1 MNVNGNDITIEIGTS
16 AQKATNQINEL
27 VNAIKRLS
35 AESGRVKNP
44 LSEFKGKTKI
54 KIDSSDADKATK
66 KINSL
71 QKVFSSFKRIA
82 FYRAIRSAIRFVTDG
97 FKEGLQNAYQFSKG
111 VGGPLSSALDNLS
124 SAGFKMKNQLG
135 AVFGQ
140 LLVAVTPI
148 LLKLIDIVTAAA
160 NAVTQF
166 FALLSG
172 QSTYLKAKTYWKE
185 WGDAAS
191 GAGSAAKEALKYL
204 APFDELNVLPS
215 EKTSS
220 SGGGASTP
228 DYASMFE
235 EVKIDSFKLNLSDI
249 FGSASEIFDSLSEKI
264 QNIDWVQLGKDVYT
278 SISDGITGGDFD
290 GLASSFFTLFGTA
303 LGAATGFIEGF
314 VEQAVQDIKDYFLKY
329 IEDEN
334 QDGKFGGAEIIHG
347 LVKGMWDAVIHL
359 PDWIQKNIIDP
370 TVDGFLKGFGIEDKE
385 SKEAQIWGSAIGNG
399 LINGFAATNP
409 ILGFILGIGK
419 VIEAVKNLLG
429 IHSPSKAF
437 KGIGENIG
445 LGLLNGVSE
454 KWENLLK
461 WFSEKWNSLKTWWQN
476 LSLGEF
482 KIKTPHISWTSTP
495 ASGWIANVLST
506 LGLPTSLPKLNV
518 SWYARGGIVDKA
530 SLIGAGEAGKEAIV
544 PLERNTQWV
553 GMVASQLENQLGNR
567 NGGGYNADLADD
579 LEDAN
584 GVVVNAIFAAT
595 AEIVRAMSRN
605 SGNGQNNSIDIDA
618 VARQVT
624 RWQNSR
630 ARAAGI

>member
-1 MNVNGNDITIEIGTS
+1 MNVNGNDITVTIG
-16 AQKATNQINEL
+16 ADVQKATNQINKFT
-27 VNAIKRLS
+27 NAVKGLS
-35 AESGRVKNP
+35 SESGRVKN
-44 LSEFKGKTKI
+44 LISKFKGKIKL

-66 KINSL
+66 KMTKL
-71 QKVFSSFKRIA
+71 QKVFSSFTRIA
-82 FYRAIRSAIRFVTDG
+82 FYRAVRSAIKFVTDG
-97 FKEGLQNAYQFSKG
+97 FKEGLENAYQFSKG
-111 VGGPLSSALDNLS
+111 VNGPLSSALDNLS
-124 SAGFKMKNQLG
+124 SAGLKMKNQLG
-135 AVFGQ
+135 AAFGQ

-160 NAVTQF
+160 NAVTEF

-215 EKTSS
+215 EKASS

-235 EVKIDSFKLNLSDI
+235 EVKVDSFEFNLSNILESASDI
-249 FGSASEIFDSLSEKI
+249 FNSLSESISK
-264 QNIDWVQLGKDVYT
+264 IDWVQLGKDVY
-278 SISDGITGGDFD
+278 SEISDGITGGDFD
-290 GLASSFFTLFGTA
+290 DLASSFFTLFGTS
-303 LGAATGFIEGF
+303 LGAATGFIAGF

-347 LVKGMWDAVIHL
+347 LVRGMWDAVIHL
-359 PDWIQKNIIDP
+359 PDWIQKNVIDP

-385 SKEAQIWGSAIGNG
+385 SEEAKIWGSAIGNG
-399 LINGFAATNP
+399 LMNGFAATNP
-409 ILGFILGIGK
+409 ILGFILGIGNL
-419 VIEAVKNLLG
+419 VDAVKNLLG
-429 IHSPSKAF
+429 IHSPSTVFAE
-437 KGIGENIG
+437 IGENIG
-445 LGLLNGVSE
+445 QGLWNGVRE
-454 KWENLLK
+454 KWDK
-461 WFSEKWNSLKTWWQN
+461 LKTWWSN

-624 RWQNSR
+624 RWQNNL
-630 ARAAGI
+630 ARANGI